1 MNEQKQSL
9 YFIHIAVLFFGLAGL
24 FGKIIDQPAIII
36 TLGRVVF
43 AALGLGLI
51 LLFTK
56 NGFRIYT
63 FKNGFLLILAGI
75 VLAFHWWA
83 FFYAIQLSSV
93 AIGLLTFSTFPVFTV
108 FLEPL
113 FYREKIVVKNIFVAI
128 LTFLGIYLIVPEFN
142 IDNAFFMGAF
152 WGTMSGFLFSV
163 LQLLNRFLV
172 KSASGMQ
179 VTFYEVLISSIV
191 LFPFLFIEKMEISTT
206 DILYLFLLGTVFT
219 AMAHSLFIHGLKKVN
234 VFVSSIIASLEP
246 VYGILFAILL
256 LSEIPDLITIIG
268 GLIIVASNFLVLF
281 FKKSHAAIS

>member
-1 MNEQKQSL
+1 MKEQKQSL

-43 AALGLGLI
+43 ATFGLGLFF
-51 LLFTK
+51 LFTK
-56 NGFRIYT
+56 NGFRISS
-63 FKNGFLLILAGI
+63 FKNGFVLILAGVI
-75 VLAFHWWA
+75 LAFHWWA
-83 FFYAIQLSSV
+83 FFYAIQRSTV

-113 FYREKIVVKNIFVAI
+113 FFREKIILKNIYIAL
-128 LTFLGIYLIVPEFN
+128 LTFFGIYLIVPEFN
-142 IDNAFFMGAF
+142 VDNTFFVGAF
-152 WGTMSGFLFSV
+152 WGMMSGFSFSV

-172 KSASGMQ
+172 KSASGIQ
-179 VTFYEVLISSIV
+179 VTFYEVLISSVV
-191 LFPFLFIEKMEISTT
+191 LFPFLFIEKVEMSSS
-206 DILYLFLLGTVFT
+206 DLLFLFLLGTVFT

-256 LSEIPDLITIIG
+256 LAEIPDLKTIIG
-268 GLIIVASNFLVLF
+268 GLIIVASNFLVMF
-281 FKKSHAAIS
+281 FRKFYAADE